1 MCLNINKNSI
11 TLIFRLKTTLKSL
24 KKQTTMKQFKPL
36 VLLLICL
43 APVFTLTAIA
53 GYDNGKGNCGSNNGN
68 QNGHD
73 GHQVPIDGGITLLLA
88 AGAAVGIKKAWQ
100 KNKKDVSHE

>member
-1 MCLNINKNSI
+1 
-11 TLIFRLKTTLKSL
+11 
-24 KKQTTMKQFKPL
+24 MKQIKPF

-53 GYDNGKGNCGSNNGN
+53 GDDNGNGNGGSNNGN
-68 QNGHD
+68 QYGHD
-73 GHQVPIDGGITLLLA
+73 GHQAPIDGGITLLLA

-100 KNKKDVSHE
+100 KDKKDVPHA